1 MSRTDP
7 RSDQKKMKSDDLL
20 VFKRLIEYAKPYK
33 LRLVLGIVFG
43 IIFAFSMVGL
53 LPATREYL
61 ERVFED
67 ATMRDTVIMAIV
79 MIILGATRGLGQFL
93 SFYFIEW
100 VGARVVTDLRIR
112 SFTRLQELS
121 ISYFSKSKSG
131 DLISRVSSDAMMV
144 QHAVSTVMKDL
155 VSQPFVFVGALGY
168 IFYLEWRLALAVFV
182 FLPLCLVPVTY
193 FGRRVRRFSRESQR
207 KLGDMVSRL
216 HENIAG
222 MRIVKAFGM
231 EHFEKQRF
239 DKEANNVFGRLMKVA
254 VARSIND
261 PVMVQLSILA
271 ICIALLYAKLTGMD
285 MNDLIIFVAAF
296 VILYEPIRKLSRV
309 NLQIQ
314 QSSAAAERVFE
325 IIDTQPD
332 VVESP
337 NAVELELPIDS
348 IEFDHVSFAY
358 DKEEVISDVSL
369 VVEPGQ
375 VIAFVGS
382 SGAGKTTLVSLLPR
396 FYDAT
401 AGKIT
406 INGRDLREYSI
417 ASLRRHIGLVSQE
430 TILFNDTVANNI
442 GFGRMDASRDEIEQ
456 AAKRAN
462 ADDFIRALPQG
473 YDTNIGERGNML
485 SGGQCQRLAI
495 ARALLRDPPLL
506 ILDEATSALDTESER
521 QVQDALDN
529 LMENRTVFAIAH
541 RLSTVQHAD
550 SIVVLDR
557 GRLIEQGTH
566 AELFEHNGIYRYL
579 HDLQFRV

>member
-1 MSRTDP
+1 MSDNDQ
-7 RSDQKKMKSDDLL
+7 RSERYILKTDDLR
-20 VFKRLIEYAKPYK
+20 VFRRLIEYAKPYK

-43 IIFAFSMVGL
+43 IVFAFSMVGL

-67 ATMRDTVIMAIV
+67 ATMRNTIIMAIV
-79 MIILGATRGLGQFL
+79 MIVLGATRGLGQFL

-100 VGARVVTDLRIR
+100 VGARVVTDLRIK
-112 SFTRLQELS
+112 SFMRLQELS

-182 FLPLCLVPVTY
+182 FLPICLVPVTY
-193 FGRRVRRFSRESQR
+193 FGKRVRSFSRESQN

-231 EHFEKQRF
+231 ENFEEERF
-239 DKEANNVFGRLMKVA
+239 DKEANNVFERLMKVA

-261 PVMVQLSILA
+261 PVMVQLSVLA
-271 ICIALLYAKLTGMD
+271 ICIALLYAKLTDMD

-325 IIDTQPD
+325 IIDMEPD

-337 NAVELELPIDS
+337 DPVELQLPIDR
-348 IEFDHVSFAY
+348 IEFEHVSFAY
-358 DKEEVISDVSL
+358 DDEEVISDVSL
-369 VVEPGQ
+369 KVKPGQ

-401 AGKIT
+401 VGRIA
-406 INGRDLREYSI
+406 INGRDIRDYSI

-442 GFGRMDASRDEIEQ
+442 GFGRMDASREEIEQ

-550 SIVVLDR
+550 SIVVLDQ